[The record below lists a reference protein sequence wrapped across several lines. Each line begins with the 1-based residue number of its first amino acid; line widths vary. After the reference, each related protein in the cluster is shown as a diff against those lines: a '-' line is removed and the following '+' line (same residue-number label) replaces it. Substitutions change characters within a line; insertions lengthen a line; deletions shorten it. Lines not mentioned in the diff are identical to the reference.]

1 MRWWGAPPLLG
12 CVYFFFFFL
21 CVCPK
26 GLLRI
31 PTAQRHGI
39 IKEKN
44 GGADLRLHPQ
54 NSTKFTTVVG
64 NFNEKV
70 TFSFQDSYNFVTFV
84 ALHRI

>member
-1 MRWWGAPPLLG
+1 M
-12 CVYFFFFFL
+12 
-21 CVCPK
+21 
-26 GLLRI
+26 
-31 PTAQRHGI
+31 
-39 IKEKN
+39 
-44 GGADLRLHPQ
+44 RLHPQ